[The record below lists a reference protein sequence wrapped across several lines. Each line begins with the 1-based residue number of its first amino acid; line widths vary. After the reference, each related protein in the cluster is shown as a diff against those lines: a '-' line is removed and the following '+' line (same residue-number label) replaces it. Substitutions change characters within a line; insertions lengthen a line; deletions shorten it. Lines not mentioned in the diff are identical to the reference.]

1 MAGQSGLF
9 GEDQLPVPET
19 APASSDTDWVA
30 ALFSSAVYA
39 SQRQLAARV
48 ALPDEQMRRLLK
60 ALDERGGK
68 LSRAALAQRLGVA
81 ELRLGGMLSAARRML
96 NVDQASVLTVDEAA
110 GMVEVNQ
117 VLLQQQFRLPSTGSA
132 R

>member
-1 MAGQSGLF
+1 MPNTRALASVRL
-9 GEDQLPVPET
+9 
-19 APASSDTDWVA
+19 APAVE
-30 ALFSSAVYA
+30 
-39 SQRQLAARV
+39 LAARV